1 MAACDGSALAL
12 PAKTPV
18 DNTAAVRAPAR
29 IKPARPTLVLEAVDI
44 GAMPINSRTRVVVPM
59 TVGHRTLA
67 AGSSGKAMEVYCAVP
82 TTAAGLRDQR
92 VKHYSPARIGSTRA
106 RPEAKNLASSLGLT

>member
-29 IKPARPTLVLEAVDI
+29 IKPARPTLVLEAIDI
-44 GAMPINSRTRVVVPM
+44 DAMS
-59 TVGHRTLA
+59 
-67 AGSSGKAMEVYCAVP
+67 K
-82 TTAAGLRDQR
+82 LRL
-92 VKHYSPARIGSTRA
+92 VH
-106 RPEAKNLASSLGLT
+106 EAKWVYRPAGAVMGITFSEHFSVIEA